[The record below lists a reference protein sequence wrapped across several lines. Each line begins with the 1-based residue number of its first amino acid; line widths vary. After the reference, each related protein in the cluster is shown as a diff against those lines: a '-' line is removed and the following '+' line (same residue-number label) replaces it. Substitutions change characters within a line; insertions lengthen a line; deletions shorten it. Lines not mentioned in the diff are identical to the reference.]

1 MRQIDQWSK
10 GHWLTLIVLL
20 ASQPSIKV
28 GTLFVELMCAE
39 TCFAKVTTEWQLYS
53 WLIFP
58 HHFPLVPQASTKP
71 SPSKRRCSEENL
83 AAAAAGE
90 ENQEPMTTQPVTPM
104 LSDPPTDK
112 KPPVGPTS
120 IRSSSSLERTASRPA
135 VQSQQGQLKSAQPEP
150 EKMAVTTSPDPPGW
164 GEAEMLSDN
173 SALQRKKESVDE
185 DPTPPA
191 GMKSRL
197 QRLAEQRKCWDG
209 SSKNVFWFF

>member
-1 MRQIDQWSK
+1 MAKRPLADTNSVISKPAIDK
-10 GHWLTLIVLL
+10 GRKPFPRINACWDMFCKCNHWVVALLLTRI
-20 ASQPSIKV
+20 
-28 GTLFVELMCAE
+28 
-39 TCFAKVTTEWQLYS
+39 Y
-53 WLIFP
+53 

-83 AAAAAGE
+83 AAAGE

-112 KPPVGPTS
+112 KPPVGPIS
-120 IRSSSSLERTASRPA
+120 IRSSSSLERAASRPA
-135 VQSQQGQLKSAQPEP
+135 VQSQQGQLNSAQPEP
-150 EKMAVTTSPDPPGW
+150 EKMAVTTSPDPPGC

-173 SALQRKKESVDE
+173 SALQRKKEAVVE
-185 DPTPPA
+185 DPTPPTA

-209 SSKNVFWFF
+209 SSKKILFEL